1 MVFQGAGPAAGTAAR
16 PSYRDRPRR
25 TTARDAMHFVPNRPR
40 GRPPRRHKHADH
52 AYVHEVPP
60 GGRGLARFTW
70 CPGRATPARW
80 PNPAVVA
87 AYAGTVAGSSPSW
100 RATPARW
107 RHPAHLGGVRGH
119 DGGTLP
125 VWVGYAG
132 TMAARCPSGWATRA
146 RWRHAARR
154 GGLRGHDGGPPA
166 AALGRTLRRGR
177 LGRGLLARGMG
188 AVGVHDQD
196 GNRAVVEG
204 VVADAAQQRR
214 DQRAP
219 AARAHHEQV
228 VVAGL
233 DRGHQRGP
241 DRAAADQGGHGHV
254 GGHAGD
260 RLLHDLYG

>member
-125 VWVGYAG
+125 VGVGYAG

-154 GGLRGHDGGPPA
+154 GGLRGHDGG
-166 AALGRTLRRGR
+166 TLPVAVDYAGTMARPLSG
-177 LGRGLLARGMG
+177 GL
-188 AVGVHDQD
+188 
-196 GNRAVVEG
+196 
-204 VVADAAQQRR
+204 
-214 DQRAP
+214 
-219 AARAHHEQV
+219 
-228 VVAGL
+228 
-233 DRGHQRGP
+233 RGHDGATAVWVGYAGTMARPLSGWATRARWRDPRRCPRP
-241 DRAAADQGGHGHV
+241 DAPSWPPRAWTARGGHGCRRRARS
-254 GGHAGD
+254 GRESGCG
-260 RLLHDLYG
+260 

>member
-1 MVFQGAGPAAGTAAR
+1 
-16 PSYRDRPRR
+16 
-25 TTARDAMHFVPNRPR
+25 MHFVPNRPR

-107 RHPAHLGGVRGH
+107 RHPGHLGGVRGH

-154 GGLRGHDGGPPA
+154 GGLRGHDGATAVGWATRARWRDRCLGGLRGHDGATAVWVGYAGTMAGPPPLPSA
-166 AALGRTLRRGR
+166 GRS
-177 LGRGLLARGMG
+177 
-188 AVGVHDQD
+188 
-196 GNRAVVEG
+196 
-204 VVADAAQQRR
+204 VVAASGVDCSRGAWVPSACTIRTGIGLWL
-214 DQRAP
+214 RA
-219 AARAHHEQV
+219 
-228 VVAGL
+228 
-233 DRGHQRGP
+233 
-241 DRAAADQGGHGHV
+241 
-254 GGHAGD
+254 
-260 RLLHDLYG
+260 